1 MKYEVAPITD
11 IFGFP
16 EIWPAVSPP
25 PTTAA
30 PPFHLAVAA
39 LAHLRSRGQQE
50 AYSLPRAQ
58 EYRRLLVGARTQ
70 LHKYIT
76 TCGYNEQFDNWA
88 LKLAAN
94 ASYTNCP
101 TVDAR
106 CVKGTYRTR
115 SGGCNSCYGDGTQIG
130 PNCNTTATIACS
142 SVSCFCSPLYAPA
155 G

>member
-1 MKYEVAPITD
+1 M
-11 IFGFP
+11 
-16 EIWPAVSPP
+16 
-25 PTTAA
+25 
-30 PPFHLAVAA
+30 
-39 LAHLRSRGQQE
+39 
-50 AYSLPRAQ
+50 
-58 EYRRLLVGARTQ
+58 GARTQ